1 MKMMIMHNRWLLL
14 LLISLVMMSS
24 CEEFFNPEQ
33 DILVEEEDI
42 FNDWYEYRAVAMGMY
57 GLQQNLAEQLFV
69 LGELRGDLVNI
80 TENAE
85 ADLVEIYNFNP
96 SRENKYATPVH
107 FFKLIAASNNL
118 ITKLQERHPEVKDLQ
133 SPVTNYDRLYGEALC
148 MRAWAYFNAV
158 RIYGKVPYIYE
169 SLTEIEE
176 TQAYINSPET
186 YIDSVHIVF
195 GVDGYDNDTLY
206 NNPITLEK
214 KYYDQQ
220 LVIDHFTNDLEKKVK
235 AVGVDYALTN
245 NDDTWETTVWNIH
258 AMNTLL
264 GIMYLTDGNLAKA
277 AHYFEEVV
285 NLPSENRRYRLDGTF
300 SYGNWRNIF
309 AGIDNREH
317 ILTLWFNKSNLQQ
330 NDFQML
336 FEPTS
341 PHEYMLKPSKQAVVY
356 WESMWDNFLV
366 EGNPLQPWNARTVT
380 RGKPGDFYRGYNVSY
395 TFMQGNAI
403 IPDSSVRQMLNLKAV
418 GDFRSANTIIAGAD
432 TVIWKYSFGKDIYAQ
447 DANFI
452 VYRAAGVHLWLA
464 EAYAFW
470 AHQGDGGVKVRPSN
484 AVNIVND
491 GSYFT
496 TSASRP
502 ELGVRGRVGYSD
514 RVTGSGY
521 RLLYDD
527 RLIVANVVYDRD
539 PVTNE
544 VIGYRD
550 FTSNPFQQQLYLEE
564 QILNERA
571 RELGFEGERFYDLM
585 RVAQRRN
592 DPSFLAKKVS
602 AKFPAG
608 ERERIYNLL
617 LDESNWY
624 INYFKE

>member
-1 MKMMIMHNRWLLL
+1 MD
-14 LLISLVMMSS
+14 
-24 CEEFFNPEQ
+24 P
-33 DILVEEEDI
+33 
-42 FNDWYEYRAVAMGMY
+42 
-57 GLQQNLAEQLFV
+57 
-69 LGELRGDLVNI
+69 
-80 TENAE
+80 
-85 ADLVEIYNFNP
+85 
-96 SRENKYATPVH
+96 
-107 FFKLIAASNNL
+107 
-118 ITKLQERHPEVKDLQ
+118 Q

-176 TQAYINSPET
+176 TQAYINSPGT
-186 YIDSVHIVF
+186 YIDSVYIVF

-206 NNPITLEK
+206 NNPIALEK

-220 LVIDHFTNDLEKKVK
+220 LVIDHFTNDLETKVK

-245 NDDTWETTVWNIH
+245 NDNTWETTVWNIH

-356 WESMWDNFLV
+356 WEAMWDNFLV
-366 EGNPLQPWNARTVT
+366 EGNPLQPWNARTIT

-432 TVIWKYSFGKDIYAQ
+432 TVIWKYSLGKDIYAE

-464 EAYAFW
+464 EAYTFW
-470 AHQGDGGVKVRPSN
+470 AHVGDGGVKVRPSK

-491 GSYFT
+491 GSFFT
-496 TSASRP
+496 TSSSRP
-502 ELGVRGRVGYSD
+502 EMGIRGRVGYSD
-514 RVTGSGY
+514 YVTGSGY

-527 RLIVANVVYDRD
+527 RLIIANVVYDRD

-592 DPSFLAKKVS
+592 DPSFLATKVS

>member
-1 MKMMIMHNRWLLL
+1 MKMMIMHRQLLL
-14 LLISLVMMSS
+14 LLVISVVLMSS
-24 CEEFFNPEQ
+24 CEEFFNPGQ

-80 TENAE
+80 TGNAD

-96 SRENKYATPVH
+96 SRENRYATPVH
-107 FFKLIAASNNL
+107 FFKLIAATNNL
-118 ITKLQERHPEVKDLQ
+118 ITKLQELHPEVVDPE

-206 NNPITLEK
+206 NNPIALEK

-220 LVIDHFTNDLEKKVK
+220 LVIDHFTNDLETKVK

-245 NDDTWETTVWNIH
+245 NDNTWETTVWNIH
-258 AMNTLL
+258 AMNALL

-277 AHYFEEVV
+277 AHYFEEIV
-285 NLPSENRRYRLDGTF
+285 NVQSTNRRYRLDGTF
-300 SYGNWRNIF
+300 SYGNWRSIF

-336 FEPTS
+336 FEPSS
-341 PHEYMLKPSKQAVVY
+341 PHKYMLKPSRQAVVH
-356 WESMWDNFLV
+356 WESIWDNYLV
-366 EGNPLQPWNARTVT
+366 EGNPLQPWNARTVN
-380 RGKPGDFYRGYNVSY
+380 RGRPGDFHRGYNVSY
-395 TFMQGNAI
+395 TFMQGNVI
-403 IPDSSVRQMLNLKAV
+403 IPDSSVQQMLNLKAV

-432 TVIWKYSFGKDIYAQ
+432 TVIWKYSLGKDTYAE

-452 VYRAAGVHLWLA
+452 VYRAAGIHLWLA

-470 AHQGDGGVKVRPSN
+470 AHDGQGGVKVRPSV

-491 GSYFT
+491 GSNFT
-496 TSASRP
+496 TSDSRP
-502 ELGVRGRVGYSD
+502 ELGVRGRVGYAD
-514 RVTGSGY
+514 EVRGSGY
-521 RLLYDD
+521 RMLYDD
-527 RLIVANVVYDRD
+527 RLKVDNVVYDRD

-592 DPSFLAKKVS
+592 DPSFLAEKVS
-602 AKFPAG
+602 AKFPVG

-617 LDESNWY
+617 LDENNWY
-624 INYFKE
+624 INYFE